1 MKGELKRVNSIFI
14 IFMGL
19 GISLVLSVLL
29 LLLYA
34 TILTN
39 TNIQENTIKPVV
51 MVICGV
57 SILVGSTIS
66 SLKLK
71 KKGILVGMC
80 IGALYFSILYVFS
93 SIAFI
98 GFSLN
103 PSALILIFTGLFLG
117 AVGGALGVATIHS

>member
-19 GISLVLSVLL
+19 GISVVLSVLL

>member
-19 GISLVLSVLL
+19 GISIVLSVLL